1 MSEKNRSLVGYQ
13 LFHDCMASILEPLKA
28 TGRNGVEMTCADGWV
43 RHAYPVLASYVAD
56 FPEQC
61 LVACCMEN
69 RCPRCLVEAKKLGLP
84 TWSPPRDPTLA
95 VDTLAKQAAGL
106 APTKFISEGMRRV
119 NPFWKDLPHAN
130 IFNCFTPDI
139 HHQLHK
145 GVFKD
150 HLVNWS
156 TRAMDGTAK
165 ELDRRF
171 RTMPK
176 HRTLRHF
183 NKGISTISQWTGNE
197 YKNMEKVFVGV
208 VAGAADKRVVRA
220 ARAIVDFISYARLES
235 HNEKTL
241 QEMDKAWSAFHENKE
256 VFQDLG
262 IRTEFNIP
270 KVHSMIHY
278 ISSIQSHGT
287 LDGYNTESPERL
299 HIEFAKLAYRA
310 SNKRDYTVQM
320 ARWLDRH
327 DAILRFD
334 AYLTWLGPMSAD
346 KVPAVGGVANES
358 NHDAGPAPMAVDSIR
373 EKTSKL
379 PYDVA
384 RKPGYGYRTANDLMA
399 IFGAKDFVWQLE
411 TFLAAHS
418 LPIPRSYD
426 KLSFPVFKQFSMFLP
441 QIQQV
446 SDLSNLKDTVRVI
459 LPQPASGRHK
469 AVEGLF
475 STVLATEQADIS
487 AFGDLK
493 CPLKG
498 ISCSSTTGSHL

>member
-1 MSEKNRSLVGYQ
+1 M
-13 LFHDCMASILEPLKA
+13 D
-28 TGRNGVEMTCADGWV
+28 
-43 RHAYPVLASYVAD
+43 
-56 FPEQC
+56 
-61 LVACCMEN
+61 
-69 RCPRCLVEAKKLGLP
+69 
-84 TWSPPRDPTLA
+84 
-95 VDTLAKQAAGL
+95 
-106 APTKFISEGMRRV
+106 
-119 NPFWKDLPHAN
+119 PFWKDLPHAN

-150 HLVNWS
+150 RLVSWS
-156 TRAMDGTAK
+156 TMAMNGTAK
-165 ELDRRF
+165 ELDQRF

-176 HRTLRHF
+176 HQTLRHF

-208 VAGAADKRVVRA
+208 VAGAADERVVRA

-235 HNEKTL
+235 HNETTL
-241 QEMDKAWSAFHENKE
+241 QEMDKAWSAFHENKG
-256 VFQDLG
+256 VFQELG

-287 LDGYNTESPERL
+287 LDGYNSESPERL
-299 HIEFAKLAYRA
+299 HIEYAKLAYRA
-310 SNKRDYTVQM
+310 SNKRDYTIQM
-320 ARWLDRH
+320 ARWLDRQ

-334 AYLTWLGPMSAD
+334 AYLAWLGSMSAD
-346 KVPAVGGVANES
+346 KVPVVGEAIYKS
-358 NHDAGPAPMAVDSIR
+358 NDDAGPAQMAMDSVR
-373 EKTSKL
+373 EKRSQL

-384 RKPGYGYRTANDLMA
+384 RKPGYGDRTADDLIA

-418 LPIPRSYD
+418 LPIPRSYNTL
-426 KLSFPVFKQFSMFLP
+426 KFPVFKQFSLFLP
-441 QIQQV
+441 KIQQV
-446 SDLSNLKDTVRVI
+446 SDLSNLKDTVHVI
-459 LPQPASGRHK
+459 LPQPASGRHQ

-475 STVLATEQADIS
+475 STVLATERPDIW

-498 ISCSSTTGSHL
+498 TSCSSTAGFHL

>member
-1 MSEKNRSLVGYQ
+1 
-13 LFHDCMASILEPLKA
+13 
-28 TGRNGVEMTCADGWV
+28 
-43 RHAYPVLASYVAD
+43 
-56 FPEQC
+56 
-61 LVACCMEN
+61 
-69 RCPRCLVEAKKLGLP
+69 
-84 TWSPPRDPTLA
+84 
-95 VDTLAKQAAGL
+95 
-106 APTKFISEGMRRV
+106 
-119 NPFWKDLPHAN
+119 
-130 IFNCFTPDI
+130 
-139 HHQLHK
+139 
-145 GVFKD
+145 
-150 HLVNWS
+150 
-156 TRAMDGTAK
+156 
-165 ELDRRF
+165 
-171 RTMPK
+171 
-176 HRTLRHF
+176 
-183 NKGISTISQWTGNE
+183 
-197 YKNMEKVFVGV
+197 
-208 VAGAADKRVVRA
+208 
-220 ARAIVDFISYARLES
+220 
-235 HNEKTL
+235 
-241 QEMDKAWSAFHENKE
+241 MDKAWSAFHENKE

-446 SDLSNLKDTVRVI
+446 SDLSNLKDTVCVI

-469 AVEGLF
+469 AVEGRYPAP
-475 STVLATEQADIS
+475 SQATVLILNALRRRDRGNNTVEGRVSLGLIRFPPDEYIPCSGPEFLNGPGYHTRRGPAT
-487 AFGDLK
+487 
-493 CPLKG
+493 
-498 ISCSSTTGSHL
+498 